1 MKKMSYPLERESRE
15 MYRYEIFKKVKIDK
29 ELYEALILIH
39 KNKYHD
45 KEYFQTTN
53 KIAYLISEPKE
64 DIKVYVYGHDFD
76 YFILS
81 VLFMKEVL

>member
-1 MKKMSYPLERESRE
+1 MKKMSYPLERERRE
-15 MYRYEIFKKVKIDK
+15 MFNYEIFKRVEIDK
-29 ELYEALILIH
+29 ELYDFLIEFH

-53 KIAYLISEPKE
+53 KIAYLISEPQE
-64 DIKVYVYGHDFD
+64 DMRIYVYGHDFD

-81 VLFMKEVL
+81 VLFMVD